1 MTGYKYAKPTKNG
14 KTRCFKFSYNVK
26 FDATKQYRFKR
37 YSSRE
42 EESDAERIILGNYYV
57 NVYLK
62 FRIIV
67 GYLKKNLED

>member
-42 EESDAERIILGNYYV
+42 EESDAERIILGNYADKV
-57 NVYLK
+57 
-62 FRIIV
+62 
-67 GYLKKNLED
+67 EDNNMTIEDIYNIF